1 MLGDMLPPC
10 RHSKVGYFSA
20 NSAPGV
26 LMEKERYKLNLEE
39 FVLNLGQETRSGAA
53 QLGVCETSA
62 KNRQNLYQ
70 IYLLPSAFISIL
82 E

>member
-53 QLGVCETSA
+53 QLGNICKEQTKPLSD
-62 KNRQNLYQ
+62 
-70 IYLLPSAFISIL
+70 LPSALSFY
-82 E
+82 

>member
-26 LMEKERYKLNLEE
+26 LMEKERYKAESGRVCSE
-39 FVLNLGQETRSGAA
+39 LGAGNKIWS
-53 QLGVCETSA
+53 CSA
-62 KNRQNLYQ
+62 GSL
-70 IYLLPSAFISIL
+70 
-82 E
+82 